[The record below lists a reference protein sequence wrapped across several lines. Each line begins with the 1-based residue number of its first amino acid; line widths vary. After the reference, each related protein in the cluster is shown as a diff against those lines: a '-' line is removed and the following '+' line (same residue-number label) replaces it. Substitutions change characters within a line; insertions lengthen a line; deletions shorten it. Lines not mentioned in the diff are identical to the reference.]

1 MVRVG
6 VVNIDTSHPRAF
18 SQIFNAGDRA
28 RYVAVYNDGFRGDD
42 EVEGFIKSAGLEK
55 RCATVEEL
63 AGMVDVGFIQGCNW
77 DTHLNYVA
85 PFIKAGK
92 PVFVDKPVV
101 GSMRDIARLRQY
113 VKDGAVFLGSSCMRY
128 APQIT
133 DFLAIPVA
141 ERGEIVS
148 LHSTCGVDEFNY
160 AIHAVEA
167 IGGLLGVGATACAYL
182 GGGDVGGVRG
192 ESYAVQYA
200 SGVVAT
206 YAMTYGQWQRS
217 VVSVLTSKQT
227 YVLEPAGYDA
237 MLDLVIGSIE
247 KGKPLTAPVEHLIE
261 SIQIMLAGRVSR
273 AQGGGYVKLSDIPAD
288 DPGFDG
294 AAFEKGY
301 AAAAK
306 KLYI

>member
-18 SQIFNAGDRA
+18 SQIFNAGNRA

-42 EVEGFIKSAGLEK
+42 EVNGFLQSAGLET
-55 RCATVEEL
+55 RCDTVEAL
-63 AGMVDVGFIQGCNW
+63 ASMVDVGFIQGCNW
-77 DTHLNYVA
+77 DTHLDYIE
-85 PFIKAGK
+85 PFLKAGK
-92 PVFVDKPVV
+92 PVFIDKPVV
-101 GSMRDIARLRQY
+101 GNMRDIARLRRY
-113 VKDGAVFLGSSCMRY
+113 VAEGAVILGSSCMRY

-133 DFLAIPVA
+133 DFLAIPEA
-141 ERGEIVS
+141 ERGQIVS

-167 IGGLLGVGATACAYL
+167 IGGLVGVGAVACAYL
-182 GGGDVGGVRG
+182 GGGDIDGVRG
-192 ESYAVQYA
+192 ETYAVQYA
-200 SGVVAT
+200 NGIVAT

-227 YVLEPAGYDA
+227 YILEPAGYDA
-237 MLDLVIGSIE
+237 MLDLVIASVE
-247 KGKPLTAPVEHLIE
+247 QKALLTAPVEHLIE

-273 AQGGGYVKLSDIPAD
+273 TRGGGFVRLDELAAD

-294 AAFEKGY
+294 GAFEKGY

-306 KLYI
+306 KLYV